1 MLETHTL
8 SWVFSCKL
16 AAHFQNIL
24 SYEHSEWLPLLCVV
38 TSNKIDYQLEAE
50 KQLNNP
56 NVYKDPW
63 LKEKLLIDLVKRATI
78 RFEN

>member
-1 MLETHTL
+1 M
-8 SWVFSCKL
+8 
-16 AAHFQNIL
+16 
-24 SYEHSEWLPLLCVV
+24 V